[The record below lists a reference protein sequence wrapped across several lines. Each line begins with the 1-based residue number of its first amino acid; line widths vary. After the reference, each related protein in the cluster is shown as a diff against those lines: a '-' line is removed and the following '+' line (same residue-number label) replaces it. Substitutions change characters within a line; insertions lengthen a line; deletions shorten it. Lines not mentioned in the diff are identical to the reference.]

1 MRGENILLFEGVEEF
16 CNLASRRACIDRR
29 NMQGGC
35 KGWARESPSG
45 GLMSKTTSVVDGS
58 TLLKGKIRGVFGED
72 SNPALEAITMMLEE
86 RTGDKRAVPAIF
98 YNLRWAIGTGQM
110 VLCEDN
116 DIQILE
122 TQGAFNTIP
131 LHLGPPIDIDS
142 ENL

>member
-1 MRGENILLFEGVEEF
+1 
-16 CNLASRRACIDRR
+16 
-29 NMQGGC
+29 
-35 KGWARESPSG
+35 
-45 GLMSKTTSVVDGS
+45 MSKTASVVDGS
-58 TLLKGKIRGVFGED
+58 TLLDGKIRGVFGED
-72 SNPALEAITMMLEE
+72 SHPTLEAITMMLVE
-86 RTGDKRAVPAIF
+86 RTGDKRAVPVIF
-98 YNLRWAIGTGQM
+98 YNLRWAIGTRQM